1 MSSTLYVNVSTEPMA
16 ESVHEMTSHV
26 DGTTVAIVAM
36 KAATVIAEQNA
47 AKSICENVDRGFHS
61 LVLSQLSQK
70 CAKARSI
77 VDAKI
82 QELNHFG
89 MALRRIH
96 DQMDMD
102 FHRIAGRYSKVFK
115 SLNNTLKARIYELDR
130 AATELATV
138 QMPRSMRRMLNGG
151 VQTPIYQRESLFA
164 VQVIA
169 STIARKTTSRSIE
182 LMCGLLQKTATLQA
196 SMTRITDNES
206 IKTST
211 QVLIPAVF
219 FEADDLNLSISDRS
233 VHIPDFLGTK
243 SIESAILQDFQKL
256 TSADGSAISGS
267 IKDQAKLLLSKAELT
282 DRVRSKALELLSGSQ
297 PLKAQAGQV

>member
-1 MSSTLYVNVSTEPMA
+1 
-16 ESVHEMTSHV
+16 
-26 DGTTVAIVAM
+26 
-36 KAATVIAEQNA
+36 
-47 AKSICENVDRGFHS
+47 
-61 LVLSQLSQK
+61 
-70 CAKARSI
+70 
-77 VDAKI
+77 
-82 QELNHFG
+82 
-89 MALRRIH
+89 
-96 DQMDMD
+96 
-102 FHRIAGRYSKVFK
+102 
-115 SLNNTLKARIYELDR
+115 
-130 AATELATV
+130 
-138 QMPRSMRRMLNGG
+138 MRRMLNGG